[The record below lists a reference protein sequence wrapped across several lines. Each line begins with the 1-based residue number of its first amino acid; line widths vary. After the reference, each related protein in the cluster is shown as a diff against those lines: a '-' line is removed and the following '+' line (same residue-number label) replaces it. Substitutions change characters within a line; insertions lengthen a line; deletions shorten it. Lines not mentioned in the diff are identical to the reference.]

1 MTERALCDP
10 HQSLADEARAAWVAE
25 ARERRQSLVV
35 TATATATFT
44 GALRDLAER
53 RSPVQID
60 TTAGRRHCGLI
71 VGVALDH
78 LVIRDPTGLTTL
90 VPHAAVG
97 SVRLRGALGP
107 GPATGSRRPAQDRLL
122 AEQLDRL
129 SEQAEPVRV
138 HVVGKGHVIA
148 GRILGVGEDVVSLQ
162 LEPVGTVVYLPMTAI
177 EAVIAGTAS

>member
-1 MTERALCDP
+1 VTERALRDP
-10 HQSLADEARAAWVAE
+10 HHALADEARAAWVAE

-53 RSPVQID
+53 QSPVQID
-60 TTAGRRHCGLI
+60 TTAGRRHCGSI

-78 LVIRDPTGLTTL
+78 LVIRDRTGLKIL
-90 VPHAAVG
+90 VPHAAVS
-97 SVRLRGALGP
+97 SVRLRGELGP
-107 GPATGSRRPAQDRLL
+107 RPATGSRRPAQDRLL

-129 SEQAEPVRV
+129 GEHAEPVRLQLF
-138 HVVGKGHVIA
+138 GRGQVIA

-162 LEPVGTVVYLPMTAI
+162 LESVGTVVYLPISAI